1 MTFALRLL
9 LLAAYMPLAHLAE
22 SRQSQGLAA
31 MALADLV
38 LMVLIDGLAGGRRG
52 AWLGLL
58 VAAGALALLHR
69 TGHAL
74 PPLLLVPPTFTG
86 LIGYFF
92 ARSLRPGRVPLIAKP
107 VAALYGVTPAELN
120 PDYRRYTRRLTFA
133 WAAML
138 AALTAINATL
148 ALIAVPNGLLAQCG
162 VQPPVSVTA
171 EQWSLVAHG
180 ANYGLLGLFAVV
192 EYQLRRFVFD
202 SHPYRNAFD
211 FARKMAA
218 LGPAFW
224 RDFFRSEQTPAA
236 R

>member
-9 LLAAYMPLAHLAE
+9 LLAAYLPLAHLAE
-22 SRQSQGLAA
+22 SRQSQGLAVV
-31 MALADLV
+31 ALADLA
-38 LMVLIDGLAGGRRG
+38 LMVLIDGLAGGRRT
-52 AWLGLL
+52 AWLGL
-58 VAAGALALLHR
+58 AAAAAVLAVLHAG
-69 TGHAL
+69 GHAL

-86 LIGYFF
+86 LIGYCF

-107 VAALYGVTPAELN
+107 VAALYGVTPADLN
-120 PDYRRYTRRLTFA
+120 PAYQRYTRRLTFA

-138 AALTAINATL
+138 GFLTAINAAL
-148 ALIAVPNGLLAQCG
+148 ALIAVPNGLLAQFG
-162 VQPPVSVTA
+162 LAAPLSVTT
-171 EQWSLVAHG
+171 EQWSAIAHG
-180 ANYGLLGLFAVV
+180 ASYGLLGVFAVV

-224 RDFFRSEQTPAA
+224 RDFFRSEQAPPA